1 MARSYKFHRWY
12 SHTERWRPEPGEKR
26 NPPTR
31 PEDPLSSLPGNI
43 IKGAMDDIKEFFGM
57 KLLADPVV
65 KRLHQSSRFRY
76 VDSVRS
82 AAQSLAWILSDDQ
95 PYGTTLSFE
104 ECCNAQCINHETM
117 REQLLKFVKQ
127 GPKAHLLYLRDR
139 CEELLGV

>member
-1 MARSYKFHRWY
+1 MARNYKFHKHKSFDGRRRY
-12 SHTERWRPEPGEKR
+12 KPEEIN
-26 NPPTR
+26 NPPVN
-31 PEDPLSSLPGNI
+31 PEDTFESLPGNI
-43 IKGAMDDIKEFFGM
+43 IRNAMEDIKGFFGIQ
-57 KLLADPVV
+57 LLPDPVV

-95 PYGTTLSFE
+95 PFGTTLSFE
-104 ECCNAQCINHETM
+104 ECCIAQCINHEYM